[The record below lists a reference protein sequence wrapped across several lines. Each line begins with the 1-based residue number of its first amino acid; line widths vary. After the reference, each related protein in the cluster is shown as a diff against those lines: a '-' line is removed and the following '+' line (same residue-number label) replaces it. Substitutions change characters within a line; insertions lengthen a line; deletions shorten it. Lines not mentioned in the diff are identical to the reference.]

1 MNILVV
7 DDDEKVRQVLRRCL
21 ESEGY
26 FVLEAGTSSEAM
38 KALADNSVD
47 LMTLDLGLGDDNGLE
62 VARSVRRMSD
72 LPIII
77 VTGRGDVIDRVVGL
91 ELGADDYI
99 AKPFHLREVLARVR
113 SVLRRHK
120 SNDASSRIVGKRPPR
135 VGKETA
141 SDTTRTREPYSWSFD
156 QWTLKSAE
164 MLLENSEGQRCDLTT
179 AEFNL
184 LRLLVSHSGMVLSR
198 DQIMTGLKGYEWH
211 PTDRVID
218 NHVARLRRKI
228 ELDPARPLIIRTV
241 RGVGYKLASSVMVS

>member
-1 MNILVV
+1 
-7 DDDEKVRQVLRRCL
+7 
-21 ESEGY
+21 
-26 FVLEAGTSSEAM
+26 VLEAGTSSEAL
-38 KALADNSVD
+38 KTLAENSVD

-62 VARSVRRMSD
+62 VARSVRRISD

-120 SNDASSRIVGKRPPR
+120 RPDAIDKRPPQASN
-135 VGKETA
+135 ETQ
-141 SDTTRTREPYSWSFD
+141 SGTTRHREPYSWSFD
-156 QWTLKSAE
+156 KWTLKSAE
-164 MLLENSEGQRCDLTT
+164 MLLESSEGQRCDLTT
-179 AEFNL
+179 TEFNL
-184 LRLLVSHSGMVLSR
+184 LRLLVTHSGMVLSR

-241 RGVGYKLASSVMVS
+241 RGVGYKLASSVKVT